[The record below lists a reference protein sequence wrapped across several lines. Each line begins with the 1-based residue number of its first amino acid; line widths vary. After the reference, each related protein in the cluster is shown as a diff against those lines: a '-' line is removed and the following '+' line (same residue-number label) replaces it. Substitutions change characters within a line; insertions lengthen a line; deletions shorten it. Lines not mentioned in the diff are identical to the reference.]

1 MQDWPDDVLV
11 EVRRSA
17 RRKRTVTAYRD
28 QNTIVVLLPSRM
40 SKADER
46 TFVSD
51 MVRKVLA
58 REARSSPP
66 RTDEALQERA
76 RQLAET
82 HLAPV
87 LGQAPAPTSVLWV
100 TNQQQRWGSCT
111 PGTGAIRLTHRLQA
125 LPRWVVDY
133 VLVHELVHLVEP
145 NHSARFWDLVGR
157 YPYAERARGYLE
169 GYSAKTRQ
177 GTPDGGPGPDQD
189 SADSLDEQ
197 PTDDVD

>member
-1 MQDWPDDVLV
+1 MQDWPDDVSV
-11 EVRRSA
+11 EVRRST

-51 MVRKVLA
+51 MVAKVLA
-58 REARSSPP
+58 REARSSAP
-66 RTDEALQERA
+66 RTDEALHERA

-82 HLAPV
+82 YLAPA
-87 LGQAPAPTSVLWV
+87 LGHTPAPASVLWV

-133 VLVHELVHLVEP
+133 VVVHELVHLVEP
-145 NHSARFWDLVGR
+145 NHSTRFWDLVSR

-169 GYSAKTRQ
+169 GYTARARQ
-177 GTPDGGPGPDQD
+177 GTPGDRPGPGAE
-189 SADSLDEQ
+189 SADPNDDQ